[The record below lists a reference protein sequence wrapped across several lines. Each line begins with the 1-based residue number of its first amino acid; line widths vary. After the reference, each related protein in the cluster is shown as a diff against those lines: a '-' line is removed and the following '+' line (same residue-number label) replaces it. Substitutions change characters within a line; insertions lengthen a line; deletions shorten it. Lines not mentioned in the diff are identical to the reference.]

1 MSIMMKTPATI
12 IQTVER
18 IVAGFATTL
27 NDGILNTVADE
38 DTINPPADS
47 PTKNINIVM

>member
-1 MSIMMKTPATI
+1 MSTMMKMPATI

-27 NDGILNTVADE
+27 NDGILKTVADE
-38 DTINPPADS
+38 DTINPPADR